1 MEPHLGNND
10 IDMFYKHLDKATNYF
25 EYGSGGSTYQAN
37 KRDNIEKIYSVESDE
52 DWHNKLKEEVI
63 GNKITY
69 IYNEMDVLPNTWGH
83 PGPNATEEQKRNYS
97 SHILKLSE
105 EEQKKIDLV
114 FIDGRF
120 RVACCLKCFSVI
132 NDDCL
137 IAFDDFIDRPFYHG
151 PVLEFFQIV
160 EKTKDNRMVILKK
173 KPYVSYV
180 PDEVIKTVEL
190 RKM

>member
-1 MEPHLGNND
+1 MEPHLGDND
-10 IDMFYKHLDKATNYF
+10 IDMFYKYLDKATNYF

-69 IYNEMDVLPNTWGH
+69 IFNEMDVLPNTWGH
-83 PGPNATEEQKRNYS
+83 PGPDATEDQKRNYS

-137 IAFDDFIDRPFYHG
+137 IAFDDFIDRPFYHA

-180 PDEVIKTVEL
+180 PDEVIKAVEL

>member
-1 MEPHLGNND
+1 MEPHLGDND
-10 IDMFYKHLDKATNYF
+10 IDMFYKYLDKATNYF

-52 DWHNKLKEEVI
+52 DWHNKLKEKVI

-69 IYNEMDVLPNTWGH
+69 IFNEMDVLPNTWGH

-97 SHILKLSE
+97 SHILRLSE

-137 IAFDDFIDRPFYHG
+137 IAFDDFINRPFYHG
-151 PVLEFFQIV
+151 PVLEFFEIK

-180 PDEVIKTVEL
+180 PEEVIKAVEL

>member
-10 IDMFYKHLDKATNYF
+10 IDMFYKYLDKATNYF

-52 DWHNKLKEEVI
+52 DWHNKLKDQVI

-83 PGPNATEEQKRNYS
+83 PGPNVTEEQKRNYS

-137 IAFDDFIDRPFYHG
+137 IAFDDFIDRPFYHA

-180 PDEVIKTVEL
+180 PDEVIKAVEL
-190 RKM
+190 RNM